1 MIGFRYRFCTIALQ
15 QIHSDNKYWK
25 GDCLHTYKYMYAFT
39 RQKGS
44 FTDHVAL
51 KIVFSRHN
59 FLFWTYYEKMAF
71 HG

>member
-15 QIHSDNKYWK
+15 QIHSDKKNWK
-25 GDCLHTYKYMYAFT
+25 GDYLHTYKYAFT

-44 FTDHVAL
+44 FTDHGAL

-59 FLFWTYYEKMAF
+59 FLFLTYYEKMAF